1 MAKKAINERCP
12 LHVECER
19 KKCEHIG
26 HELEC
31 PYYEANAREELIIE
45 DQEAIRRE
53 RWRKAEEEDF
63 ERMMADLDPED
74 DEEDPRDRS
83 AKAGKL
89 VLLPVDHLHPHPDNP
104 RKDVGDVSELA
115 ESIKTNG
122 ILQNLTVVPGHIMS
136 EDEFAEM
143 AKAEGVTKAA
153 ARGMYD
159 RENAFVADGYM
170 VIIGHRRHAAAKLAG
185 LTHVPCVIAEM
196 TPKEQVQTMLLENMQ
211 RSDLTVYEQ
220 AQGFQMM
227 LDMGSTMEEIVE
239 KSGFSKTT
247 VRRRLEMAKLD
258 GKTLKKVSARQLTLS
273 DFDELAKVDDMDAR
287 NKLLNSIGTVNFK
300 NELKSALEEQRFKVR
315 VVEWLQ
321 VIQQF
326 ATEESSANYSTHEHV
341 RSYNKWRMD
350 AEVEVPEDADTVKY
364 VYKIDSNSISIYKE
378 RDAEK
383 ENAAKA
389 EREEK
394 ERISKLNREEREGLN
409 RRHFELRCEFVKGLS
424 NAACKKH
431 IHEIAGFVTDVMWAM
446 SESGYNTP
454 EINLDI
460 VEKIL
465 GVKTDADEDDE
476 LLTDV
481 SGIRTALEAFPEKT
495 LLALAYSAIDGP
507 EQGYWKNRWM
517 GSEYRY
523 SYEDNENLNLV
534 YGTLAAFDYEMSS
547 EEEQAKDGN
556 HPLFPDYDAADP
568 CVQCKTAHPTCDKCC
583 KTCTEHCNAWQDCHK
598 ESEGQE

>member
-1 MAKKAINERCP
+1 MAKKVINERCP

-74 DEEDPRDRS
+74 DEEDPRDQS
-83 AKAGKL
+83 AAAGKL
-89 VLLPVDHLHPHPDNP
+89 VLLPVDRLYPHPDNP
-104 RKDVGDVSELA
+104 RKNVGDVSELA

-122 ILQNLTVVPGHIMS
+122 ILQNLTVVVHGQDMYDGKW
-136 EDEFAEM
+136 EDEY
-143 AKAEGVTKAA
+143 
-153 ARGMYD
+153 RI
-159 RENAFVADGYM
+159 
-170 VIIGHRRHAAAKLAG
+170 IIGHRRYTAAKLAG

-258 GKTLKKVSARQLTLS
+258 SKTLKKVSERQLTLS
-273 DFDELAKVDDMDAR
+273 DFDDLAKVDDMDTR
-287 NKLLNSIGTVNFK
+287 NKLLKSMGTANFQ
-300 NELKSALEEQRFKVR
+300 NELKNALEEQRFKAR
-315 VVEWLQ
+315 IIEWLQ

-326 ATEESSANYSTHEHV
+326 ATEDPNTNYSTHEHV
-341 RSYNKWRMD
+341 RTYNKWRMD
-350 AEVEVPEDADTVKY
+350 AEVEIPEDADTVKY
-364 VYKIDSNSISIYKE
+364 VYKTDSNSVSIYKE
-378 RDAEK
+378 RDAAK
-383 ENAAKA
+383 EDAVRA

-394 ERISKLNREEREGLN
+394 ERISKLNREERKGLN
-409 RRHFELRCEFVKGLS
+409 RRHFELRCEFVKGLTS
-424 NAACKKH
+424 TACKKH
-431 IHEIAGFVTDVMWAM
+431 IHEIAGLVTDVMWAM

-476 LLTDV
+476 WLTDV

-495 LLALAYSAIDGP
+495 MLALAYSAIDGP
-507 EQGYWKNRWM
+507 AQGYWKNRWM

-523 SYEDNENLNLV
+523 SFEDNENLNLI
-534 YGTLAAFDYEMSS
+534 YGTLAAFGYEMSS
-547 EEEQAKDGN
+547 EEEQAKDGK

-598 ESEGQE
+598 ESEGQG